1 MSKFPAK
8 GSTLSINS
16 VTIPQWRDGSGSGG
30 EAERIDVTTMDS
42 AGSRREFLQGF
53 KGELS
58 YSFTIEWDP
67 GLTAHQGLAT
77 LYGAGTV
84 VPVVIGLPQVGTGA
98 QIAFNAF
105 ISTFGLP
112 NAEVAGS
119 LNVPVTLTITG
130 DITVTPPSGGG
141 S

>member
-1 MSKFPAK
+1 MAKYPAK
-8 GSTLSINS
+8 GTTLTINS
-16 VTIPQWRDGSGSGG
+16 VVIPQWRDGSGSGG

-53 KGELS
+53 KGEAS
-58 YSFTIEWDP
+58 YTFTLEYDP
-67 GLTAHQGLAT
+67 ALAAHQGLAT

-98 QIAFNAF
+98 QISFSAF

-130 DITVTPPSGGG
+130 DITVAPPT
-141 S
+141 